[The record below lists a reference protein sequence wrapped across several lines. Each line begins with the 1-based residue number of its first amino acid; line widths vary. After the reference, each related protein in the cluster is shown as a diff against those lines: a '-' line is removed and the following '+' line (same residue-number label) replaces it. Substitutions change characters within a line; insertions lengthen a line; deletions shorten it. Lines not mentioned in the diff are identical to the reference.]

1 MTITQWVPRG
11 APAPGGVLFHKLLR
25 ITNMAVFAEL
35 LQLSSS
41 IIFAALL
48 VISLMTLNLLRT
60 KNVKY
65 PPIIKGWI
73 PWLGCA
79 IEFGKAPLTF
89 IKESSEKH
97 GEVFTF
103 YAIGQRMTFLT
114 DVRDFHLFFNSPQAD
129 FQRAVEDAVKNTAGI
144 NRVDFFTN
152 HRRIHDLVKGRLS
165 SSNLSKLTPKV
176 GRKLEEYA
184 ASGKFV
190 LIFYLKL

>member
-1 MTITQWVPRG
+1 MRSGVTLKLHRGSRVVP
-11 APAPGGVLFHKLLR
+11 PAPGGVLSHKLLR
-25 ITNMAVFAEL
+25 TTNMAAFAEL
-35 LQLSSS
+35 LKLSSF

-48 VISLMTLNLLRT
+48 VISLLTLNLLRT

-114 DVRDFHLFFNSPQAD
+114 DVRDFHFFFLTLLKQTSSEPSKMQW
-129 FQRAVEDAVKNTAGI
+129 RTRRESTGWISLLIIVKFMI
-144 NRVDFFTN
+144 
-152 HRRIHDLVKGRLS
+152 
-165 SSNLSKLTPKV
+165 
-176 GRKLEEYA
+176 
-184 ASGKFV
+184 
-190 LIFYLKL
+190 